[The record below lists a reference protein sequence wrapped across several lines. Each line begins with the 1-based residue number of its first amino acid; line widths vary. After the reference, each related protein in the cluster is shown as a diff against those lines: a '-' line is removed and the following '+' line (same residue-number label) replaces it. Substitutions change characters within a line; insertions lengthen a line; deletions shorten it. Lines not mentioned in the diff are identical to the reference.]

1 VLGVWLVVAVG
12 FFGYRWAAAISA
24 DPRLS
29 VRGLRLGMTADDVR
43 SRVDETGPGEWTSR
57 LDRGDWVLVHEAP
70 NETSSF
76 ELHEGQLV
84 AIRYEA
90 PADADLGAG
99 PEFEMTRGSVLTR
112 HLEGGRVR
120 ITLLSRDCPTHHDEA
135 EQLVA
140 AHATSP

>member
-1 VLGVWLVVAVG
+1 MLGAWLLVALT
-12 FFGYRWAAAISA
+12 FFGYRWAAALSS

-29 VRGLRLGMTADDVR
+29 VRGIRLGMTADDVR
-43 SRVDETGPGEWTSR
+43 RRVDEHGPGEWTSR
-57 LDRGDWVLVHEAP
+57 LDRGDWVLEHDAP
-70 NETSSF
+70 TETSSF

-84 AIRYEA
+84 AIRYDA

-112 HLEGGRVR
+112 RIQSGRVR

-140 AHATSP
+140 AHGTSP